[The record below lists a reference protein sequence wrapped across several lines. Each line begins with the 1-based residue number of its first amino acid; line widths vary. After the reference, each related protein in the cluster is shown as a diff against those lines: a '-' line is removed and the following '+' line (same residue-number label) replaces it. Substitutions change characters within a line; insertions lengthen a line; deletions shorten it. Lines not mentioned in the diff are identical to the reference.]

1 MSYVFSRKSVPAA
14 RAVRGGF
21 GDWFDDFFTSAEE
34 KTKRCPPN
42 ADSMDDCCPADMI
55 YSMSERGC
63 VTQEWYQKRHEKVK
77 DELEAARIA
86 RGAANCTDTQYW
98 DGRDC
103 RNCNQGE
110 VASKDKLRCYE
121 IEKSCRKN
129 EVRYDDGT
137 CGPPCKAPDFYGEFY
152 SCRRKCKPGQE
163 HNNDR
168 LACHKICPPG
178 TEWHEWEYSAKGKVG
193 LSTRRCVTPEQKKQ
207 IDAEV
212 RRQEFPQDHSDVV
225 ASDNPSAPGGE
236 VTLGQ
241 IAPYL
246 AVGGAAF
253 LALAFLYANQED

>member
-34 KTKRCPPN
+34 KTKRCPPK
-42 ADSMDDCCPADMI
+42 ADSMDDCCPAGLV
-55 YSMSERGC
+55 YTASEKGC
-63 VTQEWYQKRHEKVK
+63 VTPLEIEKIR
-77 DELEAARIA
+77 DRSEAAYQAAIEA
-86 RGAANCTDTQYW
+86 RGAANCTDTQYYI
-98 DGRDC
+98 GKYCRDC
-103 RNCNQGE
+103 DWGQ
-110 VASKDKLRCYE
+110 VASKDKSRCYDP
-121 IEKSCRKN
+121 EKRCKNN

-137 CGPPCKAPDFYGEFY
+137 CGPPCKSPDWFGRLG
-152 SCRRKCKPGQE
+152 SCRRKCKPGE
-163 HNNDR
+163 EPNYGKM
-168 LACHKICPPG
+168 ACHKACPPG
-178 TEWHEWEYSAKGKVG
+178 TEWHEWDYFAKGKDH

-212 RRQEFPQDHSDVV
+212 KRQQSTVEHSDVV